1 MNISDLSTT
10 ASAKPSTSYVS
21 SSATA
26 TSQSTSVDMESSSAA
41 PQSNSSTLSHT
52 STTSSLVPISSGG
65 SSTDNLLPEKT
76 SLNTTPSSLSE
87 PEQVQ
92 TTTKNPFKTLSTK
105 TDGVMASLST
115 AIATNPEKISTINGV
130 TKNGNSSLSSFSFN
144 YDRHIRESKFDAS
157 LCLVYMQ
164 TFCLQK

>member
-1 MNISDLSTT
+1 MSTT

-76 SLNTTPSSLSE
+76 SLNTTPSSSSE

-130 TKNGNSSLSSFSFN
+130 TKNGNSTLSSFSFN
-144 YDRHIRESKFDAS
+144 YDRHISESKFDAS

>member
-10 ASAKPSTSYVS
+10 ASAKPSTSYMS

-130 TKNGNSSLSSFSFN
+130 TKNGNSTLSSFSFN
-144 YDRHIRESKFDAS
+144 CDRQI
-157 LCLVYMQ
+157 
-164 TFCLQK
+164 